1 MKSAPLILIPGLMC
15 DVTVWQPVMPGLQ
28 AAPTVSAIHV
38 ADHGLSHSLTDMAQR
53 ILDAHAGP
61 LHVAG
66 HSMGGRVAL
75 EMARLA
81 PERVLRLALLD
92 TGHLPKPSGEAGEQ
106 ERDKRMALLAIAQ
119 TQGLR
124 AMAHQW
130 VQGMVHPDRLS
141 DAALMTSI
149 LDMFERKTP
158 AHFEAQIEALL
169 ARPDASSVLRAWD
182 GPLLIATGAQ
192 DTWAN
197 VAQHQAMQALAPQG
211 RLVVWPECGH
221 MAMQEQPE
229 AVLQDLLRW
238 LA

>member
-1 MKSAPLILIPGLMC
+1 MTPAPLILIPGLMC
-15 DVTVWQPVMPGLQ
+15 DDTVWQPVMAGLQ
-28 AAPTVSAIHV
+28 TAPTVSAIQV
-38 ADHGLSHSLTDMAQR
+38 VDHGLSRSLTDMAQR
-53 ILDAHAGP
+53 ILNAHAGP
-61 LHVAG
+61 LQVAG

-92 TGHLPKPSGEAGEQ
+92 TGHLPKPAGEAGEQ
-106 ERDKRMALLAIAQ
+106 ERAKRLALLAVAQ

-130 VQGMVHPDRLS
+130 VQGMVHPDRLR
-141 DAALMTSI
+141 DAALIEAI
-149 LDMFERKTP
+149 LAMFERKTP

-169 ARPDASSVLRAWD
+169 ARPDASAVLRAWT

-197 VAQHQAMQALAPQG
+197 VAQHEAMLALAPHG
-211 RLVVWPECGH
+211 RMVVWPECGH